1 VLHGLQASDS
11 KKVAHLFDPKDAYRT
26 KGSASTKK
34 NLMAGTNHPA
44 GVVTHF
50 FLPTGAALDSVVLSF
65 SDASGKLLASFS
77 NKAKEKEDK
86 MTVKDGGN
94 TFVWDSRGAGAKKL
108 PGMILWWA
116 NLEGPKAVPGDYK
129 VSMSVNGAAVAT
141 HDFKIM
147 ADPRAESSIADMQA
161 QYSFITAVNTKV
173 QEVHD
178 AIENIRAV
186 NGKLDA
192 FVSMYKTDAAL
203 EDLVAKAKA
212 LKEGL
217 STVEKALY
225 QTQNRSGQDP
235 LNFPIRLNNKL
246 GHLNSLV
253 GLDDFAPTAQ
263 DQAVRAELTAAIDV
277 QLAAYTT
284 LVGADLEA
292 FNKAFNEKGLPFLK
306 VEASK

>member
-1 VLHGLQASDS
+1 
-11 KKVAHLFDPKDAYRT
+11 
-26 KGSASTKK
+26 
-34 NLMAGTNHPA
+34 
-44 GVVTHF
+44 
-50 FLPTGAALDSVVLSF
+50 LPTGAALDSVVLSF
-65 SDASGKLLASFS
+65 SDASGKQLASFS

-161 QYSFITAVNTKV
+161 QYQFIEAVNTKV

-186 NGKLDA
+186 NAKLDA
-192 FVSMYKTDAAL
+192 FVSMYKTEATL
-203 EDLVAKAKA
+203 EDLVTKAKA

-277 QLAAYTT
+277 QLAAYAA
-284 LVGADLEA
+284 LVGADLET